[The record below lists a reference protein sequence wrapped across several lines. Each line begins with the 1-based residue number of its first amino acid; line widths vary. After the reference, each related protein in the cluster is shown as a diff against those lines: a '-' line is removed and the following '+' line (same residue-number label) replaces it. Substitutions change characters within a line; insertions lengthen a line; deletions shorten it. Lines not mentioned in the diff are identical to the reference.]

1 MGNSMDILA
10 GREII
15 FEFRASGGAAQ
26 VCAVD
31 CATAIEVFVTTP
43 ANTMRMDQQNLAL
56 RKLAKVLL
64 DQGIIK
70 APDGAT
76 PQNNS
81 QEKSG
86 LPTRGPLSSK
96 RGFLA

>member
-1 MGNSMDILA
+1 MDILA

-43 ANTMRMDQQNLAL
+43 ANAMRIDQQNLAL
-56 RKLAKVLL
+56 RKLARVLL
-64 DQGIIK
+64 DQGILQV
-70 APDGAT
+70 PDAT
-76 PQNNS
+76 SMNNIG

-86 LPTRGPLSSK
+86 LPSRAPLSSK